1 MELIDQT
8 IIYTDI
14 CDYSTEKRILKEINR
29 EVVYRLPHDKWNVN
43 DTLGV
48 IADPRIELAV
58 INIIDEISIMEIALL
73 HMLCK
78 PILLT
83 ARAASEYEIL
93 SRTVDH
99 LEIGANLRHPS
110 NTFIKWYK
118 LWKDIE

>member
-1 MELIDQT
+1 MIEQT
-8 IIYTDI
+8 VIYTDV
-14 CDYSTEKRILKEINR
+14 CDSETERRILEELKR
-29 EVVYRLPHDKWNVN
+29 DVVYRLPDKNWNVN

-58 INIIDEISIMEIALL
+58 INNIDEISIMEIALL

-83 ARAASEYEIL
+83 ARASTEYKIL
-93 SRTVDH
+93 GRTVDH
-99 LEIGANLRHPS
+99 IDVGANLRHSS
-110 NTFIKWYK
+110 NNFIKWYK